1 MHSIVY
7 VLFLT
12 VASTLLNIY
21 AACFTV
27 IGDWICKACANTLG
41 LKTGVEGHEWNAEE
55 AKDKQEE
62 QLSSQDEGHGN
73 ALVDSSDDEED
84 VPVRRKKRRKVLEI
98 DSDSDE

>member
-27 IGDWICKACANTLG
+27 IGDWICEACANTLG
-41 LKTGVEGHEWNAEE
+41 LKTGVEGHEWDAEE
-55 AKDKQEE
+55 AKDKQKE
-62 QLSSQDEGHGN
+62 QSSSQKDDSN
-73 ALVDSSDDEED
+73 ALVDSSDDEE